1 MALPRDLKM
10 QSLRRELGAM
20 LPPDMPRPVPPVA
33 DPVFQAWRSEFQ
45 AYVDRKDSLVKALN
59 ILEGG
64 HEVA

>member
-20 LPPDMPRPVPPVA
+20 VPPDMPRPVPPVA
-33 DPVFQAWRSEFQ
+33 DPVFQAWRAEFQ
-45 AYVDRKDSLVKALN
+45 AYADRRDSLMTALL
-59 ILEGG
+59 IMEGG